1 MKLPVSFELN
11 GKLVGV
17 NVEPRMTLGDCIRHE
32 LHQTGTHIGC
42 EHGVCGACTVIVNDA
57 AVRSCLMLAVQARGA
72 RVVSI
77 EGLSSDEKLTPL
89 QESFRKHHALQ
100 CGFCTPGII
109 TTAHALLS
117 REPDAD
123 EDRIREVLSGNVCRC
138 TGYVSIVK
146 AIMDARPSYQKAGGM
161 QS

>member
-11 GKLVGV
+11 GKQVGV

-57 AVRSCLMLAVQARGA
+57 AVRSCQMLAVQARGA

-89 QESFRKHHALQ
+89 H
-100 CGFCTPGII
+100 
-109 TTAHALLS
+109 
-117 REPDAD
+117 
-123 EDRIREVLSGNVCRC
+123 
-138 TGYVSIVK
+138 VSIVK